1 MRITKLM
8 QARAT
13 RATIVAVLLCFS
25 GTAAHAG
32 HQQKPTGSHGR
43 LSSLAT
49 APAIT
54 SEPAGRTVTAGQTA
68 SFSVTASGTA
78 PLAYQW
84 QENGTAISGATSSSY
99 TTPATTISENASQ
112 FTVVVGNSAGSA
124 TSTAAVLT
132 VNAAPSILSSNA
144 TSLAFGNVNVSNSNT
159 QNVTLTNTGSSS
171 VAISNVMVAGAG
183 FGASGVPSGL
193 ILSSGQSAALSARF
207 DPASG
212 GSATGSITVTSNAA
226 NSPMVIA
233 LSGTGVAPTTYS
245 VSLNWAASTSSVTG
259 YNVYSSTL
267 PGGPYA
273 KLTPAPVGATDYTD
287 SGVQQGN
294 TYYYVVTAVNSQNQE
309 SGYSSQASANIP

>member
-1 MRITKLM
+1 M
-8 QARAT
+8 
-13 RATIVAVLLCFS
+13 IVAVLLCMS
-25 GTAAHAG
+25 GTAARSANHT
-32 HQQKPTGSHGR
+32 KYRGR
-43 LSSLAT
+43 AVSSPI

-54 SEPAGRTVTAGQTA
+54 AEPANCTIASGQTA

-99 TTPATTISENASQ
+99 TTPGTTNSESGAK
-112 FTVVVGNSAGSA
+112 FTVVVSNSAGRA
-124 TSTAAVLT
+124 TSSAAVLT

-144 TSLAFGNVNVSNSNT
+144 TSLAFGDVNVSNSDT
-159 QNVTLTNTGSSS
+159 QSVTLTNTGSSS

-183 FGASGVPSGL
+183 FGASSVSSGL
-193 ILSSGQSAALSARF
+193 ILSSGQSAALSATF

-212 GSATGSITVTSNAA
+212 GSATGTITVTSNAA

-259 YNVYSSTL
+259 YNVYSSAVS
-267 PGGPYA
+267 GGPYA

-287 SGVQQGN
+287 NSVQQGN
-294 TYYYVVTAVNSQNQE
+294 TYYYVVTAVDSQNQE
-309 SGYSSQASANIP
+309 SGYSTQVSASIP